1 MTDAYLTFL
10 EAASDPWALALIS
23 FLLAGLIVV
32 CNALVLEPR
41 PLALEEDVETQPT
54 PNVLE
59 PLRYEPEDFFD
70 KVTRFHRE
78 V

>member
-10 EAASDPWALALIS
+10 EAASDPWALVLIS
-23 FLLAGLIVV
+23 FLLAGIIVV

-41 PLALEEDVETQPT
+41 PPIIEHDVETQT
-54 PNVLE
+54 PS
-59 PLRYEPEDFFD
+59 PLPYEPEDFFD

>member
-23 FLLAGLIVV
+23 FLLAGIIVV
-32 CNALVLEPR
+32 CNALVLDPR
-41 PLALEEDVETQPT
+41 PLSIEHDAETQT
-54 PNVLE
+54 PSPFLE
-59 PLRYEPEDFFD
+59 PLQYEPEDFFD